1 MIDFITILTGCLV
14 AIPCALLGTFLVLRK
29 TVMIGDAISHAV
41 LPGIVIAY
49 LITNSFDSVTM
60 LVGAAI
66 MGFITT
72 FLVEFFNKKGNLQA
86 DASIGVTFTG
96 LFALG
101 VILISVNAGGVDLD
115 QDCVLYGEIGTTA
128 LGAKWGGIP
137 TPIWFLG
144 TVTLIVIGFIT
155 LGYKE
160 LMATTFDPAHAAAMG
175 IAVVVWHY
183 SLMGVVS
190 FVTVAS
196 FESVG
201 AILVVAFLVAPAA
214 TAYLLTD
221 SLKRMLLYSV
231 LFGIGS
237 SIGGYYL
244 GMLFNS
250 SISAAMA
257 TMSGIFF
264 ILALLLSP
272 KQGVLF
278 RKKKHS
284 VEPNDHIVS

>member
-49 LITNSFDSVTM
+49 LITDSFDSVTM
-60 LVGAAI
+60 LIGAAV

-128 LGAKWGGIP
+128 LGPQFAGVP

-144 TVTLIVIGFIT
+144 VVTLIVIAFIA

-160 LMATTFDPAHAAAMG
+160 LMATTFDPSHAAAIG

-183 SLMGVVS
+183 ALMGVVS

-221 SLKRMLLYSV
+221 SLKRMLIIAV
-231 LFGIGS
+231 LVGVGS
-237 SIGGYYL
+237 SISGYYV

-257 TMSGIFF
+257 TMSGVFF
-264 ILALLLSP
+264 VLALLLSP
-272 KQGVLF
+272 KQGLLF
-278 RKKKHS
+278 RKRKLTI
-284 VEPNDHIVS
+284 EANETN